1 VKISIGVITKDFNS
15 LGPID
20 EFLENASKHNH
31 KIYSIIIVYS
41 HGCDFRLVKT
51 LEKKVKVF
59 LAKINEAPEIKEQLI
74 MTGLSTENIEILL
87 NCPTLKKYGKVPYGL
102 NRNYALIKALLS
114 GSEALVFIDTDVYPR
129 VLVKENDEVKEK
141 EIDFI
146 GRHLEYLRKEEVII
160 TTSDYSGYYII
171 PPMSFTGMK
180 ELFISL
186 QKQDAYELLRN
197 SDQHNCLN
205 LDNDKKRKI
214 FETDKILGGNVAI
227 KLSALKELPPFFSTV
242 YNVNGENVLSRG
254 EDTLLGIKLKKSDK
268 KCIDIDIKIFHDT
281 FGNYPE
287 VPDIKKDKSI
297 KDRFYYTCLGW
308 IGRNPFLNWLKGE
321 DIEEIKNRQKKNI
334 IIGSNALASY
344 LNDERFLILPK
355 ALEISYHNLERVI
368 IEYKNTMRAWNDFI
382 KKLEKW
388 GRVKNENINNQSFS
402 PGGFGERSLH

>member
-15 LGPID
+15 LEPID
-20 EFLENASKHNH
+20 EFLENASKYNH
-31 KIYSIIIVYS
+31 KIYSVVIVYS
-41 HGCDFRLVKT
+41 HSCDFQLVES
-51 LEKKVKVF
+51 LRKKVKVF
-59 LAKINEAPEIKEQLI
+59 LVKINEAPEIKCQLI
-74 MTGLSTENIEILL
+74 KMGLSAENIKILI
-87 NCPTLKKYGKVPYGL
+87 NCPALKKHGLVPYGL

-114 GSEALVFIDTDVYPR
+114 GSEVLVFIDTDVYPR
-129 VLVKENDEVKEK
+129 VLVKKDDEVKEK

-180 ELFISL
+180 ELFIGL
-186 QKQDAYELLRN
+186 QKEGAYEFLRN
-197 SDQHNCLN
+197 IGQHNCLN
-205 LDNDKKRKI
+205 LDNNKKRKV

-242 YNVNGENVLSRG
+242 YNVNGDNVLSRG
-254 EDTLLGIKLKKSDK
+254 EDTLLGIKLKESEK
-268 KCIDIDIKIFHDT
+268 KCIDIDTKIFHNT

-308 IGRNPFLNWLKGE
+308 IGRNPFLNWLQGN
-321 DIEEIKNRQKKNI
+321 DIEKVKNRQKKNI
-334 IIGSNALASY
+334 IIGSKAVASY

-368 IEYKNTMRAWNDFI
+368 NEYKDTMRAWNDFI
-382 KKLEKW
+382 KKLEKC
-388 GRVKNENINNQSFS
+388 
-402 PGGFGERSLH
+402 GG

>member
-15 LGPID
+15 LEPID
-20 EFLENASKHNH
+20 EFLENASKNNH
-31 KIYSIIIVYS
+31 EIYSVIIVYS

-74 MTGLSTENIEILL
+74 KMDLSAENIEILL
-87 NCPTLKKYGKVPYGL
+87 NCSALKKWGKVPYGL

-114 GSEALVFIDTDVYPR
+114 GSEILFFIDTDVYPR
-129 VLVKENDEVKEK
+129 VLVKEDDKVKEK

-146 GRHLEYLRKEEVII
+146 GRHLEYLKKEEVII

-180 ELFISL
+180 ELFIGL
-186 QKQDAYELLRN
+186 QKEDAYEFLRN
-197 SDQHNCLN
+197 SDEHNCLS
-205 LDNDKKRKI
+205 LDNNKKRKI

-227 KLSALKELPPFFSTV
+227 KLSALKGLPPFFSTV
-242 YNVNGENVLSRG
+242 YNVNGDYVLSRG
-254 EDTLLGIKLKKSDK
+254 EDTLLGIKLKKSEK
-268 KCIDIDIKIFHDT
+268 KCIDIDTKIFHNT

-287 VPDIKKDKSI
+287 IPDIKKDKSI

-321 DIEEIKNRQKKNI
+321 DIEKVKNRQKKNI
-334 IIGSNALASY
+334 IIGSKAVASY
-344 LNDERFLILPK
+344 LNDERFLILPE

-368 IEYKNTMRAWNDFI
+368 SEYKNTMRAWNDFI
-382 KKLEKW
+382 KKLEKRE
-388 GRVKNENINNQSFS
+388 G
-402 PGGFGERSLH
+402 

>member
-1 VKISIGVITKDFNS
+1 MKISIGVITKDFNS
-15 LGPID
+15 LEPID
-20 EFLENASKHNH
+20 EFLENASKYNH
-31 KIYSIIIVYS
+31 KIYSIIVVYS
-41 HGCDFRLVKT
+41 HGCDFRLVES

-59 LAKINEAPEIKEQLI
+59 LVKINDVPKIKEQLI
-74 MTGLSTENIEILL
+74 MTTLSAENIEILL

-114 GSEALVFIDTDVYPR
+114 GSEVLVFIDTDVYPR
-129 VLVKENDEVKEK
+129 VLVKKDDEVKEK

-171 PPMSFTGMK
+171 PPMSFSGMK
-180 ELFISL
+180 ELFIGL
-186 QKQDAYELLRN
+186 QKEDAYEFLRN
-197 SDQHNCLN
+197 FDQHDCLN
-205 LDNDKKRKI
+205 LDNDKRRKI

-268 KCIDIDIKIFHDT
+268 KCIDIDTKIFHNT

-321 DIEEIKNRQKKNI
+321 DIEGVKNRQKKNI
-334 IIGSNALASY
+334 IIGSKAVASY

-388 GRVKNENINNQSFS
+388 G
-402 PGGFGERSLH
+402 G

>member
-15 LGPID
+15 LEPID

-31 KIYSIIIVYS
+31 EIYSVIIIYS
-41 HGCDFRLVKT
+41 HSCDFRLIEN
-51 LEKKVKVF
+51 LEEKVKVF
-59 LAKINEAPEIKEQLI
+59 PVKINEAPEMKEQLVE
-74 MTGLSTENIEILL
+74 MGLFTENTEILL
-87 NCPTLKKYGKVPYGL
+87 NCSTLKKYGKVPYGL

-129 VLVKENDEVKEK
+129 VLVKKDDEVKEK

-146 GRHLEYLRKEEVII
+146 GRHLEYLKKKEVII
-160 TTSDYSGYYII
+160 TTSDYSGFYII
-171 PPMSFTGMK
+171 PPMGFNGIK
-180 ELFISL
+180 ELFIGL
-186 QKQDAYELLRN
+186 QKEGAFEFLRN
-197 SDQHNCLN
+197 FDQHNCLN

-242 YNVNGENVLSRG
+242 YNVNGDNVLSRG
-254 EDTLLGIKLKKSDK
+254 EDTLLGIKLKKSEK
-268 KCIDIDIKIFHDT
+268 KCIDIDTKIFHNT

-321 DIEEIKNRQKKNI
+321 DVEEVKNRQKKNI
-334 IIGSNALASY
+334 IIGSKAVASY
-344 LNDERFLILPK
+344 LSDERFLILPK

-368 IEYKNTMRAWNDFI
+368 NEYKDTMRAWNNFI
-382 KKLEKW
+382 KKLE
-388 GRVKNENINNQSFS
+388 EQ
-402 PGGFGERSLH
+402 GG

>member
-1 VKISIGVITKDFNS
+1 MKISIGVITKDFYS
-15 LGPID
+15 LEPID
-20 EFLENASKHNH
+20 EFLENASKYNH
-31 KIYSIIIVYS
+31 KIYSVVIVYS
-41 HGCDFRLVKT
+41 HSCDFQLVES
-51 LEKKVKVF
+51 LREKVKVS
-59 LAKINEAPEIKEQLI
+59 LVKINDAPEIKQQLI
-74 MTGLSTENIEILL
+74 KMGLSTENIEILI

-102 NRNYALIKALLS
+102 NRNYALVKALLS
-114 GSEALVFIDTDVYPR
+114 GSEVLVFIDTDVYPR
-129 VLVKENDEVKEK
+129 VLVKEDDEVKEK
-141 EIDFI
+141 EINFI

-180 ELFISL
+180 ELFVGL
-186 QKQDAYELLRN
+186 QKEDAFEFLRN
-197 SDQHNCLN
+197 FEEHNCLS
-205 LDNDKKRKI
+205 LDNNKKRKI

-242 YNVNGENVLSRG
+242 YNVNGEHVLSRG

-268 KCIDIDIKIFHDT
+268 KCIDIDTKIFHNT

-334 IIGSNALASY
+334 IIGSKAVASY
-344 LNDERFLILPK
+344 LNDERFLILPE
-355 ALEISYHNLERVI
+355 ALEISYQNLERVI
-368 IEYKNTMRAWNDFI
+368 SEYKNTMRAWNNFI
-382 KKLEKW
+382 EKLDK
-388 GRVKNENINNQSFS
+388 
-402 PGGFGERSLH
+402 

>member
-1 VKISIGVITKDFNS
+1 MRVSIGVITKNFNS
-15 LGPID
+15 LEPID
-20 EFLENASKHNH
+20 EFLENASKYNH
-31 KIYSIIIVYS
+31 EIYSVIIVYS
-41 HGCDFRLVKT
+41 HGCDFRLVEG
-51 LEKKVKVF
+51 LEKNVKVF
-59 LAKINEAPEIKEQLI
+59 LVQINDAPEIKRQLI
-74 MTGLSTENIEILL
+74 KMGLSAENIEILL
-87 NCPTLKKYGKVPYGL
+87 DCPALKKHGLVPYGL

-114 GSEALVFIDTDVYPR
+114 GSEILVFVDTDVYPR
-129 VLVKENDEVKEK
+129 VLIKKDGEVKEK

-180 ELFISL
+180 ELFIGL
-186 QKQDAYELLRN
+186 QKEDAYELLRN

-205 LDNDKKRKI
+205 LDNDKRRKI

-268 KCIDIDIKIFHDT
+268 KCIDIDTKIFHNA

-321 DIEEIKNRQKKNI
+321 DIEEVKNRQKKNI
-334 IIGSNALASY
+334 IIGSKAVASY
-344 LNDERFLILPK
+344 LKDKRFLILPE

-368 IEYKNTMRAWNDFI
+368 SEYKNTMSAWNDFI

-388 GRVKNENINNQSFS
+388 G
-402 PGGFGERSLH
+402 G

>member
-15 LGPID
+15 LEPID
-20 EFLENASKHNH
+20 EFLENASKYNH
-31 KIYSIIIVYS
+31 KIYSVVIVYS
-41 HGCDFRLVKT
+41 HSCDFQLVES
-51 LEKKVKVF
+51 LRKKVKVF
-59 LAKINEAPEIKEQLI
+59 LVKINEAPEIKCQLI
-74 MTGLSTENIEILL
+74 KMGLSAENIKILI
-87 NCPTLKKYGKVPYGL
+87 NCPALKKHGLVPYGL

-114 GSEALVFIDTDVYPR
+114 GSEVLVFIDTDVYPR
-129 VLVKENDEVKEK
+129 VLVKKDDEVKEK

-180 ELFISL
+180 ELFIGL
-186 QKQDAYELLRN
+186 QKEGAYEFLRN
-197 SDQHNCLN
+197 IGQHNCLN
-205 LDNDKKRKI
+205 LDNNKKRKV

-242 YNVNGENVLSRG
+242 YNVNGDNVLSRG
-254 EDTLLGIKLKKSDK
+254 EDTLLGIKLKESEK
-268 KCIDIDIKIFHDT
+268 KCIDIDTKIFHNT

-308 IGRNPFLNWLKGE
+308 IGRNPFLNWLKGN
-321 DIEEIKNRQKKNI
+321 DIEKVKNRQKKNI
-334 IIGSNALASY
+334 IIGSKAVASY

-368 IEYKNTMRAWNDFI
+368 NEYKDTMRAWNDFI
-382 KKLEKW
+382 KKLEKC
-388 GRVKNENINNQSFS
+388 
-402 PGGFGERSLH
+402 GG

>member
-1 VKISIGVITKDFNS
+1 MKISIGVITKDFYS
-15 LGPID
+15 LEPID
-20 EFLENASKHNH
+20 EFLENASKYNH
-31 KIYSIIIVYS
+31 KIYSVVIVYS
-41 HGCDFRLVKT
+41 HSCDFQLIESLR
-51 LEKKVKVF
+51 EKVKVS
-59 LAKINEAPEIKEQLI
+59 LVKINDAPEIKQQLI
-74 MTGLSTENIEILL
+74 KMGLPKENTEILV
-87 NCPTLKKYGKVPYGL
+87 NCTALKKYEKVPYGL

-114 GSEALVFIDTDVYPR
+114 GSEVLVFIDTDVYPR
-129 VLVKENDEVKEK
+129 VLVKEDDEVKEK

-171 PPMSFTGMK
+171 PPMSFAGMK
-180 ELFISL
+180 ELFVGL
-186 QKQDAYELLRN
+186 QKEDAFEFLRN
-197 SDQHNCLN
+197 FDEHNCLN
-205 LDNDKKRKI
+205 LDNGKKRKI

-242 YNVNGENVLSRG
+242 YNVNGEHVLSRG

-268 KCIDIDIKIFHDT
+268 KCIDIDTKIFHNT

-321 DIEEIKNRQKKNI
+321 DIEEVKNRQKKNI
-334 IIGSNALASY
+334 IIGSKAVSSY
-344 LNDERFLILPK
+344 LNDERFLILPE

-368 IEYKNTMRAWNDFI
+368 SEYKNTMRAWNDFI

-388 GRVKNENINNQSFS
+388 G
-402 PGGFGERSLH
+402 G

>member
-1 VKISIGVITKDFNS
+1 MRISIGVITKNFNS
-15 LGPID
+15 LEPID
-20 EFLENASKHNH
+20 DFLENALKHNH
-31 KIYSIIIVYS
+31 KIYSVIIIYS
-41 HGCDFRLVKT
+41 HDCDFQLIESLR
-51 LEKKVKVF
+51 EKVKVS
-59 LAKINEAPEIKEQLI
+59 LVKINDAPEIKQQLTK
-74 MTGLSTENIEILL
+74 MGLPKENTEILI

-129 VLVKENDEVKEK
+129 VLVKEDDEVKEK
-141 EIDFI
+141 EIDFF
-146 GRHLEYLRKEEVII
+146 GRHLEYLKKEEVII

-180 ELFISL
+180 ELFIGL
-186 QKQDAYELLRN
+186 QKEDAYDFLRN
-197 SDQHNCLN
+197 SGEHNCLS
-205 LDNDKKRKI
+205 LDNNKKRKI

-242 YNVNGENVLSRG
+242 YNVNGDYILSRG

-268 KCIDIDIKIFHDT
+268 KCIDIDTKIFHNT

-287 VPDIKKDKSI
+287 VPDIKKDESI

-321 DIEEIKNRQKKNI
+321 DVEEMKNRQKKNI
-334 IIGSNALASY
+334 IIGSKATASY

-355 ALEISYHNLERVI
+355 ALKISYHNLERVI
-368 IEYKNTMRAWNDFI
+368 SEYKDTMTAWNDFI
-382 KKLEKW
+382 EKLEKW
-388 GRVKNENINNQSFS
+388 G
-402 PGGFGERSLH
+402 G

>member
-1 VKISIGVITKDFNS
+1 
-15 LGPID
+15 
-20 EFLENASKHNH
+20 
-31 KIYSIIIVYS
+31 
-41 HGCDFRLVKT
+41 LVES

-59 LAKINEAPEIKEQLI
+59 LVKINDVPKIKEQLI
-74 MTGLSTENIEILL
+74 MTTLSAENIEILL

-114 GSEALVFIDTDVYPR
+114 GSEVLVFIDTDVYPR
-129 VLVKENDEVKEK
+129 VLVKKDDEVKEK

-171 PPMSFTGMK
+171 PPMSFSGMK
-180 ELFISL
+180 ELFIGL
-186 QKQDAYELLRN
+186 QKEDAYEFLRN
-197 SDQHNCLN
+197 FDQHDCLN
-205 LDNDKKRKI
+205 LDNDKRRKI

-268 KCIDIDIKIFHDT
+268 KCIDIDTKIFHNT

-321 DIEEIKNRQKKNI
+321 DIEGVKNRQKKNI
-334 IIGSNALASY
+334 IIGSKALASY

-388 GRVKNENINNQSFS
+388 G
-402 PGGFGERSLH
+402 G

>member
-1 VKISIGVITKDFNS
+1 MKISIGVITKDFNS
-15 LGPID
+15 LEPID

-41 HGCDFRLVKT
+41 HGCDFRLVES

-59 LAKINEAPEIKEQLI
+59 LVKINDAPEIKRQLI
-74 MTGLSTENIEILL
+74 KMGLSTENIKILL
-87 NCPTLKKYGKVPYGL
+87 NCHSLKKHELVPYGL

-114 GSEALVFIDTDVYPR
+114 GSETLVFVDTDVYPR

-171 PPMSFTGMK
+171 PHMSFTGMK
-180 ELFISL
+180 ELFIGL
-186 QKQDAYELLRN
+186 QKEGAYEFLRN
-197 SDQHNCLN
+197 FDEHNCLN
-205 LDNDKKRKI
+205 LDNDKKRKV
-214 FETDKILGGNVAI
+214 FETNKILGGNVAI

-268 KCIDIDIKIFHDT
+268 KCIDIDTKIFHNT

-297 KDRFYYTCLGW
+297 KERFYYTCLGW
-308 IGRNPFLNWLKGE
+308 IGRNPFLNWLKGK
-321 DIEEIKNRQKKNI
+321 DVEEVKNKQKKNI
-334 IIGSNALASY
+334 IIGSKAAASY
-344 LNDERFLILPK
+344 LKDERFLILPE
-355 ALEISYHNLERVI
+355 ALEISYRNLERVI
-368 IEYKNTMRAWNDFI
+368 SEYKNTMRAWNDFI
-382 KKLEKW
+382 KKLDKW
-388 GRVKNENINNQSFS
+388 G
-402 PGGFGERSLH
+402 G

>member
-1 VKISIGVITKDFNS
+1 VKISIGVITKDFYS
-15 LGPID
+15 LEPID
-20 EFLENASKHNH
+20 EFLENASKYNH
-31 KIYSIIIVYS
+31 KIYSVVIVYS
-41 HGCDFRLVKT
+41 HSCDFQLIESLR
-51 LEKKVKVF
+51 EKVKVS
-59 LAKINEAPEIKEQLI
+59 LVKINDAPEIKQQLI
-74 MTGLSTENIEILL
+74 KMGLPKENTEILV
-87 NCPTLKKYGKVPYGL
+87 NCTALKKYEKVPYGL

-114 GSEALVFIDTDVYPR
+114 GSEVLVFIDTDVYPR
-129 VLVKENDEVKEK
+129 VLVKEDDEVKEK

-171 PPMSFTGMK
+171 PPMSFAGMK
-180 ELFISL
+180 ELFVGL
-186 QKQDAYELLRN
+186 QKEDAFEFLRN
-197 SDQHNCLN
+197 FDEHNCLN
-205 LDNDKKRKI
+205 LDNGKKRKI

-242 YNVNGENVLSRG
+242 YNVNGEHVLSRG

-268 KCIDIDIKIFHDT
+268 KCIDIDTKIFHNT
-281 FGNYPE
+281 FGNYPV

-321 DIEEIKNRQKKNI
+321 DIEEVKNRQKKNI
-334 IIGSNALASY
+334 IIGSKAVSSY
-344 LNDERFLILPK
+344 LNDERFLILPE

-368 IEYKNTMRAWNDFI
+368 SEYKNTMRAWNDFI

-388 GRVKNENINNQSFS
+388 G
-402 PGGFGERSLH
+402 G